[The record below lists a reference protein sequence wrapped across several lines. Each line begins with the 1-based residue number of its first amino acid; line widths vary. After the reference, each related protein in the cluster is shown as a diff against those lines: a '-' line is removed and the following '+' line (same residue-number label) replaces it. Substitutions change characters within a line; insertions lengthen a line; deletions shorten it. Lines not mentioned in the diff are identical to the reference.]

1 MISKRIRELMTNKG
15 LNIPE
20 FAREL
25 GENRYRIQNILN
37 KKQKVPEDVIV
48 KMVEVFNVNATW
60 LITGN
65 GPIYSEIKEINE
77 DRVGYGAGNS
87 PMLADILDDLKNHW
101 AKLSDVQKNVLVGMV
116 KEMIEKNEMREF
128 VSKLGATQ
136 LGELLQIPSLS
147 ESSPDS

>member
-1 MISKRIRELMTNKG
+1 MQSCLVIRRVLPLIGEVVIMISKRIRELMINKG

-37 KKQKVPEDVIV
+37 KKQKVPEDVII

-65 GPIYSEIKEINE
+65 GPIYS
-77 DRVGYGAGNS
+77 
-87 PMLADILDDLKNHW
+87 
-101 AKLSDVQKNVLVGMV
+101 
-116 KEMIEKNEMREF
+116 
-128 VSKLGATQ
+128 
-136 LGELLQIPSLS
+136 
-147 ESSPDS
+147 